1 MIQTHRG
8 GIIME
13 IKYNKT
19 LEDISVRLLKLYS
32 QNKLIYVSFL
42 ENGYTNDISGIIK
55 NIDFVE
61 KEIVMIPSKKIP
73 IFNIIKI
80 SEIS

>member
-1 MIQTHRG
+1 MIQTDRG

>member
-1 MIQTHRG
+1 
-8 GIIME
+8 ME